1 MCIISWNRSPAPGA
15 ALLRSRYRS
24 RSNPKWQKKAGP
36 RQSGLLVR
44 RRVTDMAHR
53 KRNPKIGKKKPRLWG
68 SGVPGSGRVPDMHKI
83 GARLDRRGRKP
94 PKPDTQLIKY
104 KKKK

>member
-1 MCIISWNRSPAPGA
+1 
-15 ALLRSRYRS
+15 
-24 RSNPKWQKKAGP
+24 
-36 RQSGLLVR
+36 
-44 RRVTDMAHR
+44 MAHR
-53 KRNPKIGKKKPRLWG
+53 KQNPKIGKKRPRRKPGGLWG

>member
-1 MCIISWNRSPAPGA
+1 M
-15 ALLRSRYRS
+15 
-24 RSNPKWQKKAGP
+24 AGK
-36 RQSGLLVR
+36 GVR
-44 RRVTDMAHR
+44 KIR
-53 KRNPKIGKKKPRLWG
+53 KRLWG

>member
-1 MCIISWNRSPAPGA
+1 MCIISWYRSPAPGA

-94 PKPDTQLIKY
+94 PDTSVYVQY

>member
-1 MCIISWNRSPAPGA
+1 MEASAVQGEAGLRASEAVPVSIRRLPKPPKKRISRG
-15 ALLRSRYRS
+15 
-24 RSNPKWQKKAGP
+24 
-36 RQSGLLVR
+36 
-44 RRVTDMAHR
+44 M
-53 KRNPKIGKKKPRLWG
+53 KKKKGGMWG

>member
-1 MCIISWNRSPAPGA
+1 MYNLLEQEPGTRSGAPTEP
-15 ALLRSRYRS
+15 LQVQEQ
-24 RSNPKWQKKAGP
+24 PKWQKKAGP

-44 RRVTDMAHR
+44 RRVTDMPS
-53 KRNPKIGKKKPRLWG
+53 KRVGRIGKKKGGLWG

>member
-1 MCIISWNRSPAPGA
+1 MYNLLGQEPGTRSGAPTEP
-15 ALLRSRYRS
+15 LQVQEQ
-24 RSNPKWQKKAGP
+24 PKWQKKAGP

>member
-1 MCIISWNRSPAPGA
+1 MAP
-15 ALLRSRYRS
+15 
-24 RSNPKWQKKAGP
+24 
-36 RQSGLLVR
+36 
-44 RRVTDMAHR
+44 R
-53 KRNPKIGKKKPRLWG
+53 KRSPKIGKKRPRRKPGGLWG

-94 PKPDTQLIKY
+94 PDTSVYVQY

>member
-1 MCIISWNRSPAPGA
+1 
-15 ALLRSRYRS
+15 
-24 RSNPKWQKKAGP
+24 
-36 RQSGLLVR
+36 
-44 RRVTDMAHR
+44 MAHR

-94 PKPDTQLIKY
+94 PQRDMQPIKY
-104 KKKK
+104 KKK

>member
-1 MCIISWNRSPAPGA
+1 MCIISWYRSPAPGA

-44 RRVTDMAHR
+44 RRVTDMPS
-53 KRNPKIGKKKPRLWG
+53 KRVGRIGKKKGGLWG